1 MVAAMNRTRLYFAYG
16 SNLFAARLQA
26 RTPSAR
32 IIGTALLPGNRLA
45 WHKHGAD
52 DSGKCDIVETGRASD
67 QVHGALYEIEI
78 GDWRHLDI
86 AEERGTGY
94 DIHRIRVEAGDGP
107 VWAYSYRALVTN
119 SRLKPFDWY
128 QQFVIQGAL
137 AHGLPG
143 DYIQTL
149 RTVGCW
155 QDSDPERRRMNR
167 RLLDG
172 SVRD

>member
-1 MVAAMNRTRLYFAYG
+1 MSKTRLYFAYG
-16 SNLFAARLQA
+16 SNLYPARLQA

-32 IIGTALLPGNRLA
+32 IVGTARMPGNRLE
-45 WHKHGAD
+45 WHKHGID
-52 DSGKCDIVETGRASD
+52 DSGKCDIVETGRAVD
-67 QVHGALYEIEI
+67 QVQGALYEIDV
-78 GDWRHLDI
+78 GDWHHLDI
-86 AEERGTGY
+86 AEELGTGY
-94 DIHRIRVEAGDGP
+94 EIHRIRIQAGDSL

-119 SRLKPFDWY
+119 PQLQPFDWY

-149 RTVGCW
+149 RAVGCW
-155 QDSDPERRRMNR
+155 EDSDPERRRINR

-172 SVRD
+172 SARN